1 MRLRLFS
8 SLCLLLL
15 VCSAQAQLKV
25 IKPLVKPAKRT
36 NLAIGYGRG
45 RSVVYLNRN
54 VNEDNDARG
63 HHLTLV
69 YGGNRLIRFCGE
81 FTHYKLKDI
90 APTWYTVKA
99 TTLEAN
105 IQFLARFQS
114 NKALF
119 YPIAGLSYNTFAGF
133 FTGQNDF
140 LNLRAIYPIN
150 ERVKTTWIGLNVG
163 TGFEYFFRPG
173 SFYIDYKMRLG
184 IAEGTENLN
193 IMDVC
198 FTAGLRY
205 NLRAPSLSS
214 IFRGTRGRYFIKGE
228 E

>member
-1 MRLRLFS
+1 MHLRLIGFMT
-8 SLCLLLL
+8 LLLM
-15 VCSAQAQLKV
+15 VFSTKAQLKV
-25 IKPLVKPAKRT
+25 IKTVVKPAKRT
-36 NLAIGYGRG
+36 NLSFGYGRS

-54 VNEDNDARG
+54 VNQDNDARG

-69 YGGNRLIRFCGE
+69 YGGNRLIRFSGE
-81 FTHYKLKDI
+81 YTNFKLKDI
-90 APTWYTVKA
+90 APTWYTIKA

-105 IQFLARFQS
+105 VHFLARFQS

-150 ERVKTTWIGLNVG
+150 QRVKTTWLGVNVG

-173 SFYIDYKMRLG
+173 SFYLEYKMRLG
-184 IAEGTENLN
+184 IAEGSENLN
-193 IMDVC
+193 IMDVT
-198 FTAGLRY
+198 FSAGLRY
-205 NLRAPSLSS
+205 NLKVPSMSS
-214 IFRGTRGRYFIKGE
+214 LFRGTRGRYFIKGE

>member
-1 MRLRLFS
+1 MRHYTLSFIFSLLFV
-8 SLCLLLL
+8 L
-15 VCSAQAQLKV
+15 SATGQLKV
-25 IKPLVKPAKRT
+25 IKPVVKPAKRT
-36 NLAIGYGRG
+36 NLAIGYGRS

-54 VNEDNDARG
+54 VKQDNDARG
-63 HHLTLV
+63 HHLSLV
-69 YGGNRLIRFCGE
+69 YGGNRLIRFSAE
-81 FTHYKLKDI
+81 YTRYKLKNI
-90 APTWYTVKA
+90 APTWYDITA
-99 TTLEAN
+99 STLDAN
-105 IQFLARFQS
+105 LHFLARFQS

-119 YPIAGLSYNTFAGF
+119 YPIVGLSYNTFAGF

-150 ERVKTTWIGLNVG
+150 QRVNSSWIGLNVG

-184 IAEGTENLN
+184 FSEGTENLN

-205 NLRAPSLSS
+205 NLRVPSLYGL
-214 IFRGTRGRYFIKGE
+214 FRGTRGRYFIKGE